1 MEHIDMME
9 KLREKANISLGEAK
23 EVLERADWDML
34 EALVILEKEGKIQPL
49 TTSVSTVEQES
60 AYQNVENK
68 IKAEKE
74 SSWSKFWSELIDT
87 LKTLFKKC
95 FTHSLVMR
103 SRKSGNV
110 IHIPLFIG
118 IILCFVSLSLV
129 AVGLLLGLLSGYD
142 YFIEENKDHKD

>member
-9 KLREKANISLGEAK
+9 KLCEKAGISLGEAK

-34 EALVILEKEGKIQPL
+34 EALVILENEGKIQPL
-49 TTSVSTVEQES
+49 TTSVSTMEKES
-60 AYQNVENK
+60 AYEKVESEMRK
-68 IKAEKE
+68 SKD
-74 SSWSKFWSELIDT
+74 SSWNRFWSELMEN
-87 LKTLFKKC
+87 LKLLFNKI

-118 IILCFVSLSLV
+118 IILCFVSLTMV
-129 AVGLLLGLLSGYD
+129 AVGLLLGLLMGYD
-142 YFIEENKDHKD
+142 YFIEENREEK

>member
-49 TTSVSTVEQES
+49 TTSVSTMEQES
-60 AYQNVENK
+60 AYEKVESE
-68 IKAEKE
+68 IKGKKE
-74 SSWSKFWSELIDT
+74 SSWNRFWNELT
-87 LKTLFKKC
+87 ENLKILVNKC
-95 FTHSLVMR
+95 FNNSLVMR
-103 SRKSGNV
+103 NRKSGNV

-129 AVGLLLGLLSGYD
+129 ALGLLLGLLMGYD
-142 YFIEENKDHKD
+142 YFIEENREEK

>member
-49 TTSVSTVEQES
+49 TTSVSTVENES
-60 AYQNVENK
+60 AYEKVESGFKNK
-68 IKAEKE
+68 KD
-74 SSWSKFWSELIDT
+74 SSWSRFWNELMEN
-87 LKTLFKKC
+87 LKNLVNKC

-103 SRKSGNV
+103 SRKTGNV

-129 AVGLLLGLLSGYD
+129 ALGLLLGLLMGYD
-142 YFIEENKDHKD
+142 YFIEDNKEEN

>member
-9 KLREKANISLGEAK
+9 KLCEKAGISLGEAR

-34 EALVILEKEGKIQPL
+34 EALVILENEGKIQPL
-49 TTSVSTVEQES
+49 TTSVSTMEKES
-60 AYQNVENK
+60 AYEKVESEMRK
-68 IKAEKE
+68 SKD
-74 SSWSKFWSELIDT
+74 SSWNRFWSELMEN
-87 LKTLFKKC
+87 LKLLFNKI

-118 IILCFVSLSLV
+118 IILCFVSLTMV
-129 AVGLLLGLLSGYD
+129 AVGLLLGLLMGYD
-142 YFIEENKDHKD
+142 YFIEENREEK

>member
-9 KLREKANISLGEAK
+9 KLCEKAGISLGEAK

-49 TTSVSTVEQES
+49 TTSVSTVEKES
-60 AYQNVENK
+60 AYEKVESEMRK
-68 IKAEKE
+68 SKD
-74 SSWSKFWSELIDT
+74 SSWNRFWSELMEN
-87 LKTLFKKC
+87 LKLLFNKI

-118 IILCFVSLSLV
+118 IILCFVSLTMV
-129 AVGLLLGLLSGYD
+129 AVGLLLGLLMGYD
-142 YFIEENKDHKD
+142 YFIEENREEK

>member
-9 KLREKANISLGEAK
+9 KLCEKAGISLGEAR
-23 EVLERADWDML
+23 EILERADWDML

-49 TTSVSTVEQES
+49 TTSVSTMEKES
-60 AYQNVENK
+60 AYEKVESEMRK
-68 IKAEKE
+68 SKD
-74 SSWSKFWSELIDT
+74 SSWNRFWSELMEN
-87 LKTLFKKC
+87 LKLLFNKI

-118 IILCFVSLSLV
+118 IILCFVSLTMV
-129 AVGLLLGLLSGYD
+129 AVGLLLGLLMGYD
-142 YFIEENKDHKD
+142 YFIEENREEK

>member
-9 KLREKANISLGEAK
+9 KLCEKAGISLGEAR

-49 TTSVSTVEQES
+49 TTSVSTMEKES
-60 AYQNVENK
+60 AYEKVESEMRK
-68 IKAEKE
+68 SKD
-74 SSWSKFWSELIDT
+74 SSWNRFWSELMEN
-87 LKTLFKKC
+87 LKLLFNKI

-118 IILCFVSLSLV
+118 IILCFVSLTMV
-129 AVGLLLGLLSGYD
+129 AVGLLLGLLMGYD
-142 YFIEENKDHKD
+142 YFIEENREEK

>member
-1 MEHIDMME
+1 MEHIDMIE
-9 KLREKANISLGEAK
+9 KLCEKAGISLGEAK

-49 TTSVSTVEQES
+49 TTSVSTVEKES
-60 AYQNVENK
+60 AYEKVESEMRK
-68 IKAEKE
+68 SKD
-74 SSWSKFWSELIDT
+74 SSWNRFWSELMEN
-87 LKTLFKKC
+87 LKLLFNKI

-118 IILCFVSLSLV
+118 IILCFVSLTMV
-129 AVGLLLGLLSGYD
+129 AVGLLLGLLMGYD
-142 YFIEENKDHKD
+142 YFIEENREEK

>member
-9 KLREKANISLGEAK
+9 KLCEKAGISLGEAK

-49 TTSVSTVEQES
+49 TTSVSTMEKES
-60 AYQNVENK
+60 AYEKVENEMRK
-68 IKAEKE
+68 SKD
-74 SSWSKFWSELIDT
+74 SSWNRFWSELMEN
-87 LKTLFKKC
+87 LKLLFNKI

-118 IILCFVSLSLV
+118 IILCFVSLTMV
-129 AVGLLLGLLSGYD
+129 AVGLLLGLLMGYD
-142 YFIEENKDHKD
+142 YFIEENREEK

>member
-9 KLREKANISLGEAK
+9 KLCEKAGISLGEAR

-49 TTSVSTVEQES
+49 TTSVSTMEKES
-60 AYQNVENK
+60 AYEKVESE
-68 IKAEKE
+68 IKKSKD
-74 SSWSKFWSELIDT
+74 SSWNRFWSELMEN
-87 LKTLFKKC
+87 LKLLFNKI

-118 IILCFVSLSLV
+118 IILCFVSLTMV
-129 AVGLLLGLLSGYD
+129 AVGLLLGLLMGYD
-142 YFIEENKDHKD
+142 YFIEENREEK